1 MPTLD
6 AMQGAGGT
14 DGGVGRFLVGVVM
27 MIGGGYLFLQN
38 IHVHSN
44 FGFGQSMYNVGGLS
58 ITSGV
63 VLIPFMLGIGIIF
76 YNSKNPI
83 GWVLSGGAIVAL
95 SFGVISS
102 VQMRLTEM
110 SAFSLITILVLFVGG
125 LGIFLSSLREWSRE
139 PDEAEESS

>member
-1 MPTLD
+1 MEQQCLD
-6 AMQGAGGT
+6 C
-14 DGGVGRFLVGVVM
+14 
-27 MIGGGYLFLQN
+27 
-38 IHVHSN
+38 
-44 FGFGQSMYNVGGLS
+44 
-58 ITSGV
+58 
-63 VLIPFMLGIGIIF
+63 
-76 YNSKNPI
+76 NSKTPI